1 MPVRDIAARLRRQTH
16 RASRIDIA
24 VGEEAA
30 DLVAADRIPE
40 VEVYA
45 QVVLSQR
52 RHDAGQREG
61 AAPFR
66 ARSGRR
72 GGRND
77 GKLPGREADAVEAA
91 PGGELHPADEVGD
104 VIAVGAE
111 GRRLA

>member
-1 MPVRDIAARLRRQTH
+1 MPVRDIAARLRREMQL
-16 RASRIDIA
+16 ACRIDIA

-72 GGRND
+72 GGRIDVN
-77 GKLPGREADAVEAA
+77 LAREDADAVEAA
-91 PGGELHPADEVGD
+91 PRGGPHRSEEQTSEIQSTAKL
-104 VIAVGAE
+104 
-111 GRRLA
+111 L